1 MDQNPYH
8 VPVMASEVV
17 ELLRPVSPRLVVDAT
32 YGGGGHTRAMLEAFP
47 GLRVVAIDRDPDAIA
62 RGPVGDA
69 VQLIRANFASLDTI
83 AREVC
88 QKEGAGDDP
97 CIDGF
102 LFDLGVSSHQFDE
115 AERGF
120 SYRRRGP
127 IDMRM
132 DRDAEL
138 GADRIVNEWSVDD
151 LAGILRRYGEERMAW
166 RIARAIVAARP
177 IKDTEQL
184 ADVVAT
190 AVPAALR
197 RRKHP
202 AKRTF
207 QAIRIAVNDELGSLE
222 LGLDAAIRWV
232 RPGGRVL
239 VIAYHSLEDRIVKR
253 RFAAG
258 AAGCECPPDF
268 PVCTCGRAAELQ
280 LPVRHALRP
289 TQAEIAANPRAR
301 SALMRVVAKAK
312 S

>member
-1 MDQNPYH
+1 MDQSQYH
-8 VPVMASEVV
+8 VPVMAKEVV
-17 ELLRPVSPRLVVDAT
+17 EALRPISPRLVVDAT

-47 GLRVVAIDRDPDAIA
+47 GLQVVAIDQDPDAIA
-62 RGPVGDA
+62 QGPVGET
-69 VQLIRANFASLDTI
+69 VQLVQANFASLDAI
-83 AREVC
+83 AREIC
-88 QKEGAGDDP
+88 QKGGADDGS

-115 AERGF
+115 AGRGF

-138 GADRIVNEWSVDD
+138 GADTIVNQWPVDD
-151 LAGILRRYGEERMAW
+151 IADILWRYGEERMAR
-166 RIARAIVAARP
+166 RIARAIVDARP
-177 IKDTEQL
+177 ITDTEQL
-184 ADVVAT
+184 ADVVAA

-222 LGLDAAIRWV
+222 LGLEAAIRWV

-258 AAGCECPPDF
+258 TSGCECPPDF
-268 PVCTCGRAAELQ
+268 PVCTCGRVAEFQ
-280 LPVRHALRP
+280 LPVRNPLRP

-301 SALMRVVAKAK
+301 SALMRVVEKVQP
-312 S
+312 